1 MIKSLITAAVLAA
14 TTLFV
19 APEAQARECT
29 RGQGYTICYS
39 LIARNG
45 SYNRWN
51 VTLQNAQTTEYM
63 DVTCYG
69 KTVDTWS
76 SNGGFSQAEAQ
87 YLAESFCAV

>member
-1 MIKSLITAAVLAA
+1 MLKSLITAALVA
-14 TTLFV
+14 TTALV
-19 APEAQARECT
+19 AAPEAEARECT
-29 RGQGYTICYS
+29 RGEGYTICYS

-76 SNGGFSQAEAQ
+76 SNGGFSQAEAE